1 MNIDCRE
8 SDFINA
14 VAFIM
19 KTFVAFKDI
28 QITTKNLEIGDIE
41 FPDYGVIIERKTISD
56 LISSIKD
63 GRYAEQ
69 GHRLSNSNIHNHNI
83 FYLIEGEIKGE
94 KNMVY
99 SSFVSLQYFKGFS
112 IIRMPNV
119 NESAYFLCNM
129 LIKLK
134 KEKKMGFYQTTVKPI
149 TEEETDK
156 QYTSFVKKQ
165 KKANITKNNINEIM
179 LMQIPGI
186 SDTVAC
192 HIMKEFKTIKQL
204 TIIIETDVEKIKS
217 FVYLDKNGKTK
228 KLNKTIVD
236 NLLYYFNPE

>member
-19 KTFVAFKDI
+19 KTFAVFKDI

-41 FPDYGVIIERKTISD
+41 FPDYGVIIERKTIPD

-69 GHRLSNSNIHNHNI
+69 GHRLTNSNIHNHNI
-83 FYLIEGEIKGE
+83 FYLIEGEPKGD

-134 KEKKMGFYQTTVKPI
+134 KEKKMGFYQTTIKLI

-204 TIIIETDVEKIKS
+204 TIIVETDVEKIKS